1 MTMVPENKN
10 DLDID
15 DDEIQ
20 ITPKVEIA
28 RNLTSKNEKKK
39 TVIKT
44 FLLRNHTALNYEKGS
59 ISAQ

>member
-44 FLLRNHTALNYEKGS
+44 FLLRNHTALN
-59 ISAQ
+59 